1 MSFFRG
7 LLETYVQEHNVPVID
22 VASALAVIS
31 HDDKSFLLKGRARSG
46 PYPARS
52 SVRWSTRAVLGPS
65 CPRAHPRV
73 SVGHAIR
80 RAVDMTKA

>member
-31 HDDKSFLLKGRARSG
+31 HDDKSFLLKADPAPGSVPGSIVGALANEGGARPEVSAG
-46 PYPARS
+46 PPQGVCR
-52 SVRWSTRAVLGPS
+52 TRNTTCG
-65 CPRAHPRV
+65 
-73 SVGHAIR
+73 
-80 RAVDMTKA
+80 